1 MSPTSTASSGCCQFM
16 LAHCL
21 AQLALTRRCVFADS
35 CTIFVPLFSFHAC
48 GLSGGGGGGWWLV
61 HAVPLALLR
70 CVAQMLRSFAMGSG
84 SLHMAIPTVRAT
96 QAHSRALA
104 VAVRFDVVDFSFRLG
119 HASIDLPTGED
130 GGAPIPSRLTTP
142 AISTS
147 DPRPNLPCTRQLRVS
162 FAFAAVRTSTD
173 RCICAGLCR
182 TRLRSTRPM

>member
-1 MSPTSTASSGCCQFM
+1 VSPTSTASSGCCQFM
-16 LAHCL
+16 LAHSL

-48 GLSGGGGGGWWLV
+48 GLGGGGGGGGWWLV

-70 CVAQMLRSFAMGSG
+70 CYDPSRWDRDRCTWPFRLSG
-84 SLHMAIPTVRAT
+84 PLKRTH
-96 QAHSRALA
+96 AHSRLLF
-104 VAVRFDVVDFSFRLG
+104 VDVVHFSFRLG

-162 FAFAAVRTSTD
+162 CAFAAVRTSTD